1 VIWFYFIGRKKYKIV
16 KSNFLLYEN
25 NFVAN
30 IYIHTH
36 TGNRVQEIKL
46 QTIKDLII
54 ILKNCYAYNIL

>member
-16 KSNFLLYEN
+16 KSNLLLYEN
-25 NFVAN
+25 FVTN

-54 ILKNCYAYNIL
+54 IFKNCYAYNVL

>member
-25 NFVAN
+25 FVAN
-30 IYIHTH
+30 IYTHTH

-46 QTIKDLII
+46 QPIKDLII
-54 ILKNCYAYNIL
+54 ILKNYYAYNIL

>member
-25 NFVAN
+25 FVAN

-46 QTIKDLII
+46 QPIKDLII
-54 ILKNCYAYNIL
+54 ILKNYYAYNIL